1 MILRQNL
8 PMAVRVNVVPMR
20 RRRGIGDA
28 VSDAAAAADAIRGG
42 AGYPQVAIC
51 PWAGDRTWV
60 NDPLGV
66 VFATGPNSI
75 CTADCLR
82 DTINYYNTNYSTPK
96 PYPAVA
102 LLNGRVAPGSSDLGV
117 SPQQTGCTGDMQM
130 TVDQYWAAFKAYN
143 AGTWQAPGA
152 MCGGA
157 NPQYGPTSSV
167 LYPNVYI
174 SPTWSGNAAPAG
186 VTDAT
191 VQAQYAATQAA
202 GSGSSSQGS
211 GKGSLTFSTPR
222 SGGVLYPGDVW
233 TIKISG
239 ATPNSPV
246 AVTGNGSAATY
257 GTNITTPMGT
267 TDSSGNWALSGSI
280 DSSQIGQWYENWS
293 VGGQSV
299 GSFSFTV
306 QATPAGSSS
315 GSSSSSSSG
324 SSTSVSASWFT
335 DDSLISGVP
344 NWTLIAAAAAVAV
357 FAFGGKR

>member
-42 AGYPQVAIC
+42 AGYPSVAVC
-51 PWAGDRTWV
+51 RWAGDHSWV
-60 NDPLGV
+60 NDPLGA
-66 VFATGPNSI
+66 VFI
-75 CTADCLR
+75 TAGGSVGFADTWR
-82 DTINYYNTNYSTPK
+82 DTINYYDTNYSTVK

-152 MCGGA
+152 MCGGT

-222 SGGVLYPGDVW
+222 SGGVLYPGDAW

-280 DSSQIGQWYENWS
+280 DSTQIGQWYENWS

-306 QATPAGSSS
+306 QAAPS
-315 GSSSSSSSG
+315 GSQTTGGTASV
-324 SSTSVSASWFT
+324 SSTGNWLT
-335 DDSLISGVP
+335 DSMIGGIP
-344 NWTLIAAAAAVAV
+344 NWGLLAAAGVAV
-357 FAFGGKR
+357 FAFSSGGKR

>member
-1 MILRQNL
+1 MIVRQNL

-42 AGYPQVAIC
+42 AGYPQIALC
-51 PWAGDRTWV
+51 PWSGDSSWADDPAGQVLYRF
-60 NDPLGV
+60 LGPSASFNV
-66 VFATGPNSI
+66 KYASM
-75 CTADCLR
+75 TADGWAY
-82 DTINYYNTNYSTPK
+82 TINDS
-96 PYPAVA
+96 ASEGA
-102 LLNGRVAPGSSDLGV
+102 GSSAAALNGRVGPGTSQLGITKE
-117 SPQQTGCTGDMQM
+117 QLGCQYDMEL
-130 TVDQYWAAFKAYN
+130 TLDQYWAAFKSYN
-143 AGTWQAPGA
+143 AGTWHPPGQ
-152 MCGGA
+152 MCGPS
-157 NPQYGPTSSV
+157 NPTYGPTSSV

-211 GKGSLTFSTPR
+211 VKGSLTFSTPR
-222 SGGVLYPGDVW
+222 SGGVLYPGDAW

-280 DSSQIGQWYENWS
+280 DSTQIGQWYENWS

-299 GSFSFTV
+299 GSFTFTV
-306 QATPAGSSS
+306 QAAPS
-315 GSSSSSSSG
+315 GSEATG
-324 SSTSVSASWFT
+324 GTTSVSSTGNWLT
-335 DDSLISGVP
+335 DSMFGGIP
-344 NWTLIAAAAAVAV
+344 NWGLLAGAAVAA
-357 FAFGGKR
+357 FAFSSGGKR